1 MADKFI
7 FSLMNQLS
15 NTLPGEKSHQV
26 MKIKLNNDLNIEPT
40 LKRYASVLIC
50 LFPNNDNWSFFLTKR
65 SNSVEH
71 HKGQI
76 SLPGGMI
83 EKGENPINAALRET
97 NEEIGVQIKKVQIIG
112 KLSSIYIPVSNFKVQ
127 PFVGFLNK
135 KPKTDINKQEVSRIF
150 DVDLN
155 DLMNDKNI
163 KSEEK
168 VLGNKLVEISYFSL
182 KNEKI
187 WGATS
192 LILSEFKDVLKR
204 II

>member
-1 MADKFI
+1 MTDKFI
-7 FSLMNQLS
+7 FSLIQQL
-15 NTLPGEKSHQV
+15 NKTLPGKKSHQV

-50 LFPNNDNWSFFLTKR
+50 LFPVNDNWSFFLTKR

-97 NEEIGVQIKKVQIIG
+97 NEEIGVQIKRVQIIG

>member
-50 LFPNNDNWSFFLTKR
+50 LFPVNDNWSFFLTKR

-97 NEEIGVQIKKVQIIG
+97 NEEIGVQIKRVQIIG

-135 KPKTDINKQEVSRIF
+135 KPKTEYK
-150 DVDLN
+150 
-155 DLMNDKNI
+155 
-163 KSEEK
+163 
-168 VLGNKLVEISYFSL
+168 
-182 KNEKI
+182 
-187 WGATS
+187 
-192 LILSEFKDVLKR
+192 
-204 II
+204 

>member
-1 MADKFI
+1 MTDKFI
-7 FSLMNQLS
+7 FSLMKQLS
-15 NTLPGEKSHQV
+15 TNLPGDQSHEI
-26 MKIKLNNDLNIEPT
+26 MKVKLNNDLNIEPT

-50 LFPNNDNWSFFLTKR
+50 LFPVNDNWSFFLTKR

-97 NEEIGVQIKKVQIIG
+97 NEEIGVQIKRVQIIG

>member
-15 NTLPGEKSHQV
+15 NTLPGENSHQV

-50 LFPNNDNWSFFLTKR
+50 LFPVNDNWSFFLTKR

-97 NEEIGVQIKKVQIIG
+97 NEEIGVQIKRVQIIG